1 MLSFIAAIAI
11 AAQPQSVEET
21 IANIRKKG
29 LAELGAYAMLKDLTT
44 NVGARV
50 SGSAGAAKSVIWVKD
65 NLRKMGATN
74 VSEVACMVP
83 HWVRGTGERATMDG
97 LTKLS
102 VCALGGSIGTPHA
115 GIEAEVIEVKSL
127 KEAEELGERGKGK
140 IVFFNRPFNTNTGAS
155 GSGYGGAVDQRVGG
169 ATAAAKSGAVAVLV
183 RSMTLATDDAP
194 HTGMMVYGEGRK
206 IPAAALGIQS
216 ANKLTAALKR
226 GKTKVRLILNCKIL
240 PKVPSANVLGEIK
253 GTEFPNEVIVMGGHL
268 DSWDLGRGAHDDGA
282 GVVHAM
288 EALRLIKSLGL
299 KPKRT
304 IRVVAWMDEEQGG
317 SGAKAYF
324 EYASKAAET
333 HFAAMESDMGG
344 FMPRTF
350 GVTESKIEKV
360 RAWEPMLR
368 DFGIDRFVPGGAD
381 ADNGPLGALGTIL
394 FSLNPDGQRYF
405 DVHHSRND
413 VIENV
418 HPRELEF
425 GAIAM
430 SSLAWLLSE
439 QGDILKN

>member
-1 MLSFIAAIAI
+1 MFSFVVALAIS
-11 AAQPQSVEET
+11 AQSQSVEET
-21 IANIRKKG
+21 IKAIQKKG
-29 LAELGAYAMLKDLTT
+29 LAELGAYSMLKDLTV

-50 SGSAGAAKSVIWVKD
+50 SGSAGAAKSVIWVKN
-65 NLRKMGATN
+65 NLTKMGATN
-74 VSEVACMVP
+74 VSEIACMVP
-83 HWVRGTGERATMDG
+83 HWTRGTGESAVMDG
-97 LTKLS
+97 TKKLS
-102 VCALGGSIGTPHA
+102 ICALGGSVATPHS
-115 GIEAEVIEVKSL
+115 GIEAEVIEVHSL
-127 KEAEELGERGKGK
+127 KEAEALGDKGKGK
-140 IVFFNRPFNTNTGAS
+140 IVFFNRPFDTNTNAS
-155 GSGYGGAVDQRVGG
+155 GSGYGGANDQRVGG

-194 HTGMMVYGEGRK
+194 HTGAMRYGEGKK

-226 GKTKVRLILNCKIL
+226 GKTKVRLVLNCKKF
-240 PKVPSANVLGEIK
+240 PDAPSSNVIGEIK
-253 GTEFPNEVIVMGGHL
+253 GSEFPNEVICMGGHL

-324 EYASKAAET
+324 EYASKASET

-350 GVTESKIEKV
+350 GVSQEKLEKV
-360 RAWEPMLR
+360 RAWEPILR

-381 ADNGPLGALGTIL
+381 ADNGPLKALGTTL

-425 GAIAM
+425 GAIATAA
-430 SSLAWLLSE
+430 LIWLLSE
-439 QGDILKN
+439 QGDILK

>member
-1 MLSFIAAIAI
+1 MFSFVIALAIS
-11 AAQPQSVEET
+11 AQPQSVEET
-21 IANIRKKG
+21 IKAIQKKG
-29 LAELGAYAMLKDLTT
+29 LAELGAYTMLKDLTT
-44 NVGARV
+44 NVGSRL

-83 HWVRGTGERATMDG
+83 YWTRGNGENAKMDG
-97 LTKLS
+97 ITKLS
-102 VCALGGSIGTPHA
+102 ICALGGSVATPHA
-115 GIEAEVIEVKSL
+115 GIEAEVIEVHSL
-127 KEAEELGERGKGK
+127 KEAEELGEKGKGK
-140 IVFFNRPFNTNTGAS
+140 IVFFNRPFNTNTNAS
-155 GSGYGGAVDQRVGG
+155 GSGYGGANDQRVGG

-194 HTGMMVYGEGRK
+194 HTGAMRYGEGKK

-226 GKTKVRLILNCKIL
+226 GKTRVRLVLNCKTL
-240 PKVPSANVLGEIK
+240 PDVPSANVIGDIK
-253 GTEFPNEVIVMGGHL
+253 GSEYPNEVIVMGGHL
-268 DSWDLGRGAHDDGA
+268 DSWDLGEGAHDDGA

-288 EALRLIKSLGL
+288 EALRLIKALGL

-304 IRVVAWMDEEQGG
+304 IRVVAWMNEENGG
-317 SGAKAYF
+317 RGAKAYF

-350 GVTESKIEKV
+350 GVSEEKLEKV
-360 RAWEPMLR
+360 RVWEPILR
-368 DFGIDRFVPGGAD
+368 DFGIDRFVAGGAD

-413 VIENV
+413 VIESV

-425 GAIAM
+425 GAIATAA
-430 SSLAWLLSE
+430 LVWLLSE
-439 QGDILKN
+439 QGDILK